1 MCSTVLVSGQ
11 LGFTHVVAT
20 QEMLVCDV
28 QVDDMIAHGFS
39 LQIIVYHPLCFVLV
53 RENCTDGDIRL
64 IGGRS
69 EMEGRVEICFGQT
82 WGTVCDNGW
91 DISDASVV
99 CTQLGFAP
107 LCEFVF

>member
-1 MCSTVLVSGQ
+1 MASVCRSLYTILLCS
-11 LGFTHVVAT
+11 
-20 QEMLVCDV
+20 
-28 QVDDMIAHGFS
+28 
-39 LQIIVYHPLCFVLV
+39 VLV
-53 RENCTDGDIRL
+53 RENCTDGDVRL

-99 CTQLGFAP
+99 CTQLGFTP
-107 LCEFVF
+107 LCEFVLWSSIRY